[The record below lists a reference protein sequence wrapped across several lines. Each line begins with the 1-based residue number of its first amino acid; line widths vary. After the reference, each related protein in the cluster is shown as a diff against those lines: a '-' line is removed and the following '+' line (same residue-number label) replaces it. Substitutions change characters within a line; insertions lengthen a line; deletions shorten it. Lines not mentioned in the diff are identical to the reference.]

1 MRTFFWS
8 FIIMKNSIDFCFVR
22 FYVSFSLY
30 TSSLSNS
37 YLTTWLTLSQIS
49 LYIHQRDMY
58 LISSKFLQ
66 YVLIFGKIIHAGIIF
81 SESSLYP
88 IRCLKLLFYQ
98 KWIKIGFLCW
108 WNLCFST
115 PVSPS
120 VIISLKNYFFIFL

>member
-1 MRTFFWS
+1 
-8 FIIMKNSIDFCFVR
+8 MKNSIDFCFVR

-66 YVLIFGKIIHAGIIF
+66 YV
-81 SESSLYP
+81 
-88 IRCLKLLFYQ
+88 
-98 KWIKIGFLCW
+98 
-108 WNLCFST
+108 T
-115 PVSPS
+115 PGSPS